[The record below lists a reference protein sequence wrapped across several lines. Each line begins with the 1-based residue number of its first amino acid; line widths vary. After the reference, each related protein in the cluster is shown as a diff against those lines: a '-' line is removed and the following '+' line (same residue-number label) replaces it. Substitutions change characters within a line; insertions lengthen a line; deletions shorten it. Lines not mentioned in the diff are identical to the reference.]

1 MLGNAGKPR
10 PGDHGIIGRFQGMEP
25 TSRAQV
31 TELLQAWNQGD
42 RTAEEKLWPIVYAE
56 LKSMAERKMRQERD
70 SHTLQANALVHEVYL
85 RLVDWKEAQW
95 QSRAHFFGMCARM
108 MRQILVDHARARNY
122 QKRGGG
128 ARSVDADDI
137 AGASESKNE
146 QMLALDAALTH
157 LAVHY
162 PRQSEVVELRFF
174 GGLSVEET
182 ALVLRV
188 SAPTVVRDWGF
199 ARAWLSSYMKG
210 ELPSV

>member
-1 MLGNAGKPR
+1 
-10 PGDHGIIGRFQGMEP
+10 MEP
-25 TSRAQV
+25 ISRAEV
-31 TELLQAWNQGD
+31 TELLQAWNRGD

-56 LKSMAERKMRQERD
+56 LKTMAERRMLQERD

-85 RLVDWKEAQW
+85 RLVDWKDAQW

-128 ARSVDADDI
+128 ADRVSGDEI
-137 AGASESKNE
+137 APAPEHKNGD
-146 QMLALDAALTH
+146 MLALDDALTQ

-162 PRQSEVVELRFF
+162 PRQSNVVELRFF

-182 ALVLRV
+182 ALVLQV

-210 ELPSV
+210 ELPAI

>member
-1 MLGNAGKPR
+1 MREKRGREIKDGS
-10 PGDHGIIGRFQGMEP
+10 IGRSEGMEP
-25 TSRAQV
+25 ISRAEV
-31 TELLQAWNQGD
+31 TELLQAWNRGD

-56 LKSMAERKMRQERD
+56 LKSMAERRMQQERD

-85 RLVDWKEAQW
+85 RLVDWKDAQW

-128 ARSVDADDI
+128 AVSVPAGDI
-137 AGASESKNE
+137 PTASDSKSE
-146 QMLALDAALTH
+146 MLALDEALTH

-182 ALVLRV
+182 ALVLQV

-210 ELPSV
+210 ELPAI

>member
-1 MLGNAGKPR
+1 MREKRGREIKDGT
-10 PGDHGIIGRFQGMEP
+10 IGRFHGMEP
-25 TSRAQV
+25 ISRAQV
-31 TELLQAWNQGD
+31 TALLQAWNQGD

-56 LKSMAERKMRQERD
+56 LKSMAERQMRQERD

-85 RLVDWKEAQW
+85 RLVDWKDAQW

-128 ARSVDADDI
+128 ALRVTEDDI
-137 AGASESKNE
+137 ATVSESKSGD
-146 QMLALDAALTH
+146 MLALDDALTH

-162 PRQSEVVELRFF
+162 PRQSQVVELRFF
-174 GGLSVEET
+174 GGLSVEEA
-182 ALVLRV
+182 ALVLQV
-188 SAPTVVRDWGF
+188 SPPTVVRDWGF

-210 ELPSV
+210 ELPAL

>member
-1 MLGNAGKPR
+1 MREKRGREIK
-10 PGDHGIIGRFQGMEP
+10 DVSIGRSQGMEP
-25 TSRAQV
+25 ISRAQV
-31 TELLQAWNQGD
+31 TQLLQAWSRGD
-42 RTAEEKLWPIVYAE
+42 RTAEERLWPIVYAE
-56 LKSMAERKMRQERD
+56 LKNMAERRMLQERE
-70 SHTLQANALVHEVYL
+70 SHTLQTNALVHEVYL

-128 ARSVDADDI
+128 ALRITEDEIATAAESRSGVILELDD
-137 AGASESKNE
+137 
-146 QMLALDAALTH
+146 ALTH

-162 PRQSEVVELRFF
+162 PRQSNVVELRFF

-182 ALVLRV
+182 ALVLEV
-188 SAPTVVRDWGF
+188 SPPTVVRDWSF

-210 ELPSV
+210 ELR

>member
-1 MLGNAGKPR
+1 MVVS
-10 PGDHGIIGRFQGMEP
+10 GRSQGMEP
-25 TSRAQV
+25 ISRAQV
-31 TELLQAWNQGD
+31 TELLQAWSRGD

-56 LKSMAERKMRQERD
+56 LKSMAEGRMRQERD

-85 RLVDWKEAQW
+85 RLVDWKDAQW

-128 ARSVDADDI
+128 AFRVTEDDI
-137 AGASESKNE
+137 ATVAESRSDE
-146 QMLALDAALTH
+146 MLALDDALTQ

-162 PRQSEVVELRFF
+162 PRQSQVVELRFF

-182 ALVLRV
+182 ALILQI

-210 ELPSV
+210 DLPAL